1 MQTFTNEPPEDL
13 NAFLKNLKFYVDK
26 SLKGSEKTKIQ
37 DILRQATCNI
47 VKTGDWGSK
56 WGYADAKIIFTIP
69 IDKFELIDGSIKHEI
84 IVLSD
89 TLLQGTNCGLE
100 ISKVDF
106 VPQMDTVTQTVED
119 ELNEIVYQSEQVAN
133 KISLPDDLVAKGK
146 QMSEAYLY
154 IYFVEN
160 YLRVFIEKIQEEN
173 TLAFPREVT
182 KTIEK
187 NKANE

>member
-13 NAFLKNLKFYVDK
+13 NAFLKKLIFYVDK

-37 DILRQATCNI
+37 NILQQATCNI

-69 IDKFELIDGSIKHEI
+69 IDKFELIDGSIKHKM

-89 TLLQGTNCGLE
+89 NLLQGTNCGLE
-100 ISKVDF
+100 ITKIDF
-106 VPQMDTVTQTVED
+106 VPQMDSVAETVED
-119 ELNEIVYQSEQVAN
+119 ELNEIVYQTEQVAN
-133 KISLPDDLVAKGK
+133 KISLPDDLISKGK

-160 YLRVFIEKIQEEN
+160 YLRVFIEKKYKK
-173 TLAFPREVT
+173 T
-182 KTIEK
+182 KH
-187 NKANE
+187 